1 MLCDKYKE
9 KLIEAAASGA
19 APPGPVNEHLSLC
32 VHCRG
37 IFAAQQSLFALVDAG
52 LHSRVNVTV
61 PGNFDDRV
69 RAASQI
75 RARQEDRNYSA
86 VLACGSLAAA
96 AAVLMAILLTQNL
109 KHGAKETARTA
120 TVESNPLSSPH
131 PTVLSSEAASLRSRS
146 PRSAHSHGSALG
158 ATQGSKALVRRQE
171 EPKVLV
177 PEGQEELLAKYMEGI
192 AAGKARVT
200 FSADLQHEPNMKPV
214 EFPSIEISELV
225 VKPLSDLSSN

>member
-9 KLIEAAASGA
+9 DLIEAAASSA
-19 APPGPVNEHLSLC
+19 ALPGPVSEHVSFC
-32 VHCRG
+32 AHCHG
-37 IFAAQQSLFALVDAG
+37 IFGAQQSLFALVDAG
-52 LHSRVNVTV
+52 LRSRVNVAV
-61 PGNFDDRV
+61 PENFDDRV
-69 RAASQI
+69 RAASQVQ
-75 RARQEDRNYSA
+75 ARQEHRNYSA

-96 AAVLMAILLTQNL
+96 AAVLMAILLAQNL

-120 TVESNPLSSPH
+120 TVERNLLSSLH
-131 PTVLSSEAASLRSRS
+131 PTVLSSEAASLRPGS

-158 ATQGSKALVRRQE
+158 VTQGSKVSVRWQE
-171 EPKVLV
+171 HPKVLV

-192 AAGKARVT
+192 AARKARVT